1 MMQLDSPKLQKSIE
15 EFWYRNRKTAFHEI
29 TEHNGFK
36 SPFHRVIFPLTCA
49 PLDHSMTLKKAH
61 ILQLLHCCL
70 RHFALTPAGWKIR
83 NCFIFNLGFVFLRS
97 HFNVTS
103 FGSGAMRGASG
114 YHRQLR
120 SVNLNLTAA
129 RSQNPRNYR
138 TSLYGLWWQFCEYLE
153 EQRIGSLLESFC

>member
-15 EFWYRNRKTAFHEI
+15 AFWYRNRKTAFHEI
-29 TEHNGFK
+29 TKHNSFK
-36 SPFHRVIFPLTCA
+36 STF
-49 PLDHSMTLKKAH
+49 HSMTLKKAH

-103 FGSGAMRGASG
+103 FGSGATRGASG
-114 YHRQLR
+114 YHRQLG

-138 TSLYGLWWQFCEYLE
+138 TGLYGLWWQFCEYLE
-153 EQRIGSLLESFC
+153 EQRIGSLSWKGFR